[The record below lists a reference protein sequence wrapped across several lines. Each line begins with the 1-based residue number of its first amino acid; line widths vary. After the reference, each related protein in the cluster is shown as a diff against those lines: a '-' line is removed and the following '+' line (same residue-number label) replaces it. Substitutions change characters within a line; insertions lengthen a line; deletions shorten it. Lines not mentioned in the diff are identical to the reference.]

1 MVLKFNLSHIS
12 AYIDKPSKNSPYR
25 GLYGPNSIS
34 GANPERAKKPLLS
47 GLPLFCTLRSH
58 AQGYMVKLVFKSW
71 CNSMIHQK
79 WCNEKERKKKRMK
92 ETRITRTIES
102 TNVETKV
109 YIRETDEIEIVT
121 LTVPKKYKT
130 MDALLKAVKEIHETE
145 DFVILGIETF
155 EEVQKRYAMSESD
168 FIKYAVEIEPR
179 KVKEKEEQE

>member
-1 MVLKFNLSHIS
+1 
-12 AYIDKPSKNSPYR
+12 
-25 GLYGPNSIS
+25 
-34 GANPERAKKPLLS
+34 
-47 GLPLFCTLRSH
+47 
-58 AQGYMVKLVFKSW
+58 
-71 CNSMIHQK
+71 
-79 WCNEKERKKKRMK
+79 MK

-102 TNVETKV
+102 TNAETKV

-130 MDALLKAVKEIHETE
+130 MDALLKAVKAIHETE

-179 KVKEKEEQE
+179 KVKEKTETETEEQE